1 MRNDPLLT
9 SINGL
14 LQKFKRFET
23 AARQFGMPLFL
34 AQLPTWLLCLNYC
47 IMMEGKTARI
57 ARISRRIQRWLGTVR
72 ELSAHEKARTELI
85 DVDKGMRD
93 DIEATKRSLM
103 QLRELCISIG
113 TLFGS
118 IGYRSWML
126 DRTQRA
132 FIKVVDLSCELST
145 KLQGALEA
153 HDNRALS
160 LLRQEQAQKLAAKAS
175 AAAHAARTAAQP
187 V

>member
-1 MRNDPLLT
+1 MRTDPLIA
-9 SINGL
+9 SIGGL
-14 LQKFKRFET
+14 LRKFKRFET
-23 AARQFGMPLFL
+23 QAQRFGLPLFL
-34 AQLPTWLLCLNYC
+34 AQLPTWFLCLNYC

-85 DVDKGMRD
+85 DVDRGMRD
-93 DIEATKRSLM
+93 DIEATKRSLL
-103 QLRELCISIG
+103 QLRELCVNIG
-113 TLFGS
+113 TLFSS
-118 IGYRSWML
+118 IGFRSWML

-132 FIKVVDLSCELST
+132 FLKVVDVSCELST
-145 KLQGALEA
+145 NLQGALEA

-160 LLRQEQAQKLAAKAS
+160 ILRQEQAQKLALEAS
-175 AAAHAARTAAQP
+175 AAAHAAHAAAQP